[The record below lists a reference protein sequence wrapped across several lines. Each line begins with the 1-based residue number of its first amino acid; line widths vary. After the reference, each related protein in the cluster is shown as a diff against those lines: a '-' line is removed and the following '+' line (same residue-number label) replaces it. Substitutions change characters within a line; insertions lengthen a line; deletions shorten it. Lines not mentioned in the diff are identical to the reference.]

1 MNDGKMEGKNE
12 ERNLQ
17 STFFGGTRLT
27 CLSPKVEHQERS
39 QLLGSE

>member
-12 ERNLQ
+12 ERNLGIQ
-17 STFFGGTRLT
+17 SAFFGGTPLT
-27 CLSPKVEHQERS
+27 CLSAKERS